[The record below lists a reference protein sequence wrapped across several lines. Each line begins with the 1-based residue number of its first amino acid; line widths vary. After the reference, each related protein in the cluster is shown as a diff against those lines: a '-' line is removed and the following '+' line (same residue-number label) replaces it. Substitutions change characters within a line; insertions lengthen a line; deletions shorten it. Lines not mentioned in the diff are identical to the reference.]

1 MFESE
6 PINFTKVDVT
16 VRRGTAD
23 IPVNKAGALS
33 AGENVMVIL
42 TSDNITAE
50 DVHVFSVYAFYDKDK
65 TNDSRVLT
73 QISDDIVTVPK
84 NKKKSVSELN
94 EITVPESHTLFKV
107 FTWSYPGM
115 QPYADVI
122 ENNQ

>member
-1 MFESE
+1 M

-33 AGENVMVIL
+33 AGEKVKVML
-42 TSDNITAE
+42 TSENMTSE
-50 DVHVFSVYAFYDKDK
+50 DVQVFIGYAFYDKDK